1 MEPCNYFNCTN
12 CTNGINC
19 TNCISCLNSRGI
31 ARAKLFL
38 QRPFVI
44 YKPTLLIDYSPS
56 RLGLQSAS
64 KATMN
69 HTCGS
74 PDDLNFG
81 PAINSCH
88 RGFDFTLFFE
98 DTVLSLVPSV
108 VFIPVAC
115 VLIALIANKKPVAL
129 RTKWYGITI
138 AAHTALIATYCI
150 VLAAVARNPVATPA
164 GASAA
169 ALALISSML
178 LVVLASLEQTRALA
192 PSTPLIL
199 FVACTALLDI
209 ARVRTLFLKG
219 QVLPAATLSA
229 GVALRLLL
237 LVLESRSKK
246 NDLAATSSAEASP
259 EKLAGPLSRTV
270 FHWVNPLLMLG
281 FRGSLRGRSLGPIDA
296 KLNAAYLTEIFTPI
310 PQRVQAGL
318 VKGGLSTLALK
329 CVGHDMLYPILPRL
343 FVSLFTFLQPF
354 LIDAM
359 LNWLTRDDH
368 DAANQGY
375 GLIAATFL
383 VYSGIAAS
391 YSWYWHQVNRSVT
404 MIRGGLVI
412 VLFDKLLRLA
422 ESPAT
427 EAQVV
432 TLMFSDTQRVMTAM
446 NYFHELWAGVLDTAI
461 ATWLLYRKTGVASFA
476 MLAVTIVSSVA
487 CGSLSKK
494 LSSLQQQWLAAVEQR
509 LALTKRMLTSLK
521 AVKMLSASDRVAS
534 TISTLRRAEL
544 AISWPFRRLRI
555 FTTAIS
561 YSTVTLSPPLVFGVC
576 IAIAGGNHGLDV
588 SRLFT
593 SLSLI
598 NLLATPVMH
607 LCQAIPVLGAA
618 HGCMARIQAFL
629 ELEEQSDKRTRLPP
643 ARGLP
648 DAAATADQ
656 VILSLRNA
664 SLGWLTGKPILYGI
678 NLDVKRG
685 LHIAILGRVG
695 SGKSLLLKGLLGEA
709 AEMSGEVAVGEH
721 VSFAYCSQTPWLE
734 NASAEE
740 NWTGRSSASKSPAF
754 LDQMVQKYALKDI
767 QGLRDYKTGTIGS
780 QGVRLSGGQRQ
791 RLAIAR
797 AASLGRDILL
807 LDDVFSAL
815 DRRTKLHVAESVLR
829 KCDSPDQSTVI
840 FTTHDEYI
848 ANMADEVYEIDA
860 TGTLIQRPKT
870 DVPPAEA
877 SPTNSGSSDE
887 APKEEASTSDDIQGS
902 SSSSSTP
909 TPATDP
915 AVKDMDV
922 YKMYLRS
929 MGLGN
934 AIVFLLLG
942 SLFAVALKFPDIW
955 IQWWSDDTSASS
967 SRHSTGYWIGVYAG
981 LQCIPLVLL
990 TLWLRHVF
998 YTIVPAVGI
1007 SIHDDL
1013 LKTILHAPFSYISA
1027 VDTGSLLNRF
1037 NQDLMLIDSL
1047 LPFDLF
1053 NTVSELYVAVIQV
1066 VLIAVAS
1073 AQALVT
1079 LPAIAGV
1086 LYMVQSFY
1094 LRTSK
1099 QLRIL
1104 ELEAKA
1110 ILHSLVADVAAGAGP
1125 STLRAHGWQPHL
1137 RRSFMQNLDVSQ
1149 EPIYLLFCVQR
1160 WLQLVLNLVVMGLV
1174 VLVAGIAVALRGK
1187 VSIGAVGVAF
1197 LNATTLGE
1205 TLTQLV
1211 LAYTSLETSL
1221 GAIARTAIFSAAT
1234 PSEDNSEDNGD
1245 RAGGEPSSWWPTDG
1259 SVRLH
1264 NLWARYQS
1272 QQPASSSSSSSSSP
1286 PDAAWSLRGVSV
1298 DIAAGQKVSVCG
1310 RTGSGKSTLLLAL
1323 LRMVELPR
1331 GSVSIGG
1338 RDHAQLPLGAL
1349 RRGLLVVSQDTL
1361 DESMTAMLREQMDPE
1376 ARFTDE
1382 QVRGVAAECGL
1393 ETLIEES
1400 GGLHARGGAGGRQLS
1415 HGEAQFVALA
1425 KVLLYGSAR
1434 EGGILLLD
1442 EATSSL
1448 DDEAQRKMETLIE
1461 DKFRDKTVISVCH
1474 RLSWALRSDRIIVL
1488 EKGEIIHDG
1497 TPRDIVRESAL
1508 FAGMSVSDSE

>member
-1 MEPCNYFNCTN
+1 
-12 CTNGINC
+12 
-19 TNCISCLNSRGI
+19 
-31 ARAKLFL
+31 
-38 QRPFVI
+38 
-44 YKPTLLIDYSPS
+44 
-56 RLGLQSAS
+56 
-64 KATMN
+64 MN

-115 VLIALIANKKPVAL
+115 VLIALLANKKPVAL

-138 AAHTALIATYCI
+138 ATYTALIATYCI

-178 LVVLASLEQTRALA
+178 LAVLASLEQTRALA
-192 PSTPLIL
+192 PSPALVL
-199 FVACTALLDI
+199 FVAGTALLDV

-219 QVLPAATLSA
+219 HLLPAATLSA

-296 KLNAAYLTEIFTPI
+296 KLNAE
-310 PQRVQAGL
+310 
-318 VKGGLSTLALK
+318 
-329 CVGHDMLYPILPRL
+329 
-343 FVSLFTFLQPF
+343 
-354 LIDAM
+354 
-359 LNWLTRDDH
+359 DDH

-383 VYSGIAAS
+383 VYAGIAAS

-427 EAQVV
+427 EAQAV

-476 MLAVTIVSSVA
+476 MLAVTIDAIGERPCREYHLHAAPGRA
-487 CGSLSKK
+487 CNF
-494 LSSLQQQWLAAVEQR
+494 
-509 LALTKRMLTSLK
+509 LALSPATHLYYCHL
-521 AVKMLSASDRVAS
+521 
-534 TISTLRRAEL
+534 
-544 AISWPFRRLRI
+544 
-555 FTTAIS
+555 
-561 YSTVTLSPPLVFGVC
+561 TVTLSPPLVFGVC

-648 DAAATADQ
+648 DAAATAGQ

-780 QGVRLSGGQRQ
+780 QG
-791 RLAIAR
+791 AIAR

-840 FTTHDEYI
+840 LTTHDEYI

-860 TGTLIQRPKT
+860 TGTLIQRPET

-887 APKEEASTSDDIQGS
+887 APKEEASTSDDIQGY

-955 IQWWSDDTSASS
+955 IQWWSDDTAASS
-967 SRHSTGYWIGVYAG
+967 SRQSTGYWIGVYAG

-990 TLWLRHVF
+990 TLWLRYAVLNKTPKSIEEDFVANVFSRHVF

-1007 SIHDDL
+1007 SVHDDL

-1086 LYMVQSFY
+1086 LYMVQNFY

-1110 ILHSLVADVAAGAGP
+1110 ILHNLVADVAAGAGP

-1234 PSEDNSEDNGD
+1234 PSEDNGEDNGD

-1272 QQPASSSSSSSSSP
+1272 QQPASSSSSTSSSP

-1331 GSVSIGG
+1331 GSIFIGG

-1361 DESMTAMLREQMDPE
+1361 DESMTATLREQMDPE

>member
-1 MEPCNYFNCTN
+1 
-12 CTNGINC
+12 
-19 TNCISCLNSRGI
+19 
-31 ARAKLFL
+31 
-38 QRPFVI
+38 
-44 YKPTLLIDYSPS
+44 
-56 RLGLQSAS
+56 
-64 KATMN
+64 MN

-310 PQRVQAGL
+310 PQRVQG
-318 VKGGLSTLALK
+318 TLQQFSKQQRPL
-329 CVGHDMLYPILPRL
+329 
-343 FVSLFTFLQPF
+343 
-354 LIDAM
+354 LIHNFQLD
-359 LNWLTRDDH
+359 LDDH

-780 QGVRLSGGQRQ
+780 QG
-791 RLAIAR
+791 AIAR

-990 TLWLRHVF
+990 TLWLRYAVLNKTPKSIEEDLIANVFSRHVF